1 MAKAFEV
8 FRASALALEQAHK
21 ATRVAQEQALTLAR
35 HDALTGLPNRRVFSA
50 ELQAVLADPQGSA
63 VPCSV
68 LLVGVDQFKQVNDLH
83 GHAFG
88 DLVLCEV
95 ARRLEA
101 IVGSTGGV
109 ARLGGDEFAI
119 FAKTDAGLETQRDD
133 TKELAARVLGAIR
146 KPMLIGEERIEIGA
160 SIGIALC
167 RTDSADAGHLLHTA
181 DIAMY
186 RVKRDAK
193 GTFRFFEQSME
204 DDLRAQ
210 GALEMD
216 LKRAV
221 AEGTIQPYYQPLV
234 ELRNN
239 RICGFE
245 VLARWAHPERGF
257 VSPDLFI
264 PMIEQLGLMS
274 DFTSSILRQA
284 CRDAKHWPVNV
295 RLSVNISPS
304 ELKDPLLPSRIL
316 AVLALEAFAPARL
329 SSRSLKQ
336 PWSATLR
343 LPSRF

>member
-1 MAKAFEV
+1 MIQ
-8 FRASALALEQAHK
+8 R
-21 ATRVAQEQALTLAR
+21 
-35 HDALTGLPNRRVFSA
+35 TGR
-50 ELQAVLADPQGSA
+50 
-63 VPCSV
+63 
-68 LLVGVDQFKQVNDLH
+68 
-83 GHAFG
+83 
-88 DLVLCEV
+88 
-95 ARRLEA
+95 
-101 IVGSTGGV
+101 
-109 ARLGGDEFAI
+109 
-119 FAKTDAGLETQRDD
+119 
-133 TKELAARVLGAIR
+133 RVLGAIR

-245 VLARWAHPERGF
+245 VLARGRIQNGELLAGPLHTYDRAAW
-257 VSPDLFI
+257 
-264 PMIEQLGLMS
+264 S
-274 DFTSSILRQA
+274 D
-284 CRDAKHWPVNV
+284 V
-295 RLSVNISPS
+295 
-304 ELKDPLLPSRIL
+304 
-316 AVLALEAFAPARL
+316 
-329 SSRSLKQ
+329 
-336 PWSATLR
+336 
-343 LPSRF
+343 